1 VLVSDWC
8 ERKGDSATVS
18 GGKAAH
24 EGGSFLRWSRHE
36 WDRQWRMFME
46 RRGSPVPAKMPT
58 ITGTVFDPY
67 GMFRQVLRYG
77 GWRQVVRGK
86 KMHQVVKGVGVINRH
101 GGENFLS
108 LGAEL

>member
-1 VLVSDWC
+1 
-8 ERKGDSATVS
+8 
-18 GGKAAH
+18 
-24 EGGSFLRWSRHE
+24 
-36 WDRQWRMFME
+36 
-46 RRGSPVPAKMPT
+46 MPT

-77 GWRQVVRGK
+77 GWRQVVRDK
-86 KMHQVVKGVGVINRH
+86 KMHQVVKGAGVINRH